1 MCCAGLYIPWRSNPG
16 PATGWSLPSSSTSTH
31 TNGSGSPLKKKS
43 NRIKRKKCRTTIL
56 GVGLG
61 GLLAVAGIVQ
71 LKNLGDVPMKEKWP
85 YIVQIVVYALYAMVS
100 VQAFFGATCRKLSL
114 IRSYAIILAIHLI
127 FSIASGGYS
136 LYHYFQDSPNVVAD
150 CINGSTDDAMIET
163 CKQGEDVVKGV
174 MVGVFIFVWIMELC
188 KFDVGNSDLSYLS
201 FFLQGVSSS

>member
-1 MCCAGLYIPWRSNPG
+1 MSYYVRSHTFCCCIPVRLGVFIIS
-16 PATGWSLPSSSTSTH
+16 
-31 TNGSGSPLKKKS
+31 
-43 NRIKRKKCRTTIL
+43 IL

-85 YIVQIVVYALYAMVS
+85 
-100 VQAFFGATCRKLSL
+100 
-114 IRSYAIILAIHLI
+114 
-127 FSIASGGYS
+127 GYS

-150 CINGSTDDAMIET
+150 CINGSTDEAMIET

-201 FFLQGVSSS
+201 LFCRGYLHREGVWLSIGRRNCS